1 MCYKWYFRPI
11 KIKIVKLYST
21 KHISPD
27 VDLKTA
33 VLKGLPPDNGLYMPY
48 EINELPPSFFE
59 QLPNMS
65 FNEMAFKVAKN
76 IIGNFISDEN
86 LKEIIAE
93 SYDFDAPLVILDEIG
108 VLELFQGP
116 TLAFK
121 DFGAR
126 FMGRL
131 MGYFLKGNTDEV
143 NILVA
148 TSGDTGSAVAHG
160 FYKVPNIKVCILYP
174 KDKVSDIQEKQFT
187 TLGHNITA
195 IEIDGT
201 FDDCQALVK
210 TAFLDEEL
218 NNKMTL
224 SSANSIN
231 IARLIPQS
239 FYYFWAYK
247 QLENKSLP
255 LNFCIPSGNFGNLTA
270 GLFAKKMGLPIH
282 KLIAATNSNDIF
294 TKYLQ
299 TGNFAPR
306 PSVSTISNA
315 MDVGNP
321 SNFYRVLDFFK
332 NDYSL
337 LKENIA
343 AYSFDDEAT
352 AETIKFVFQK
362 YNYEIC
368 PHTAVAYLGMKAY
381 LKENQ
386 EKSNN
391 IILATAHPI
400 KFGEVVEPIIGHI
413 SEMPERLKLAIGST
427 KLSIPMKNDF
437 SVFKNWLINK

>member
-1 MCYKWYFRPI
+1 MN
-11 KIKIVKLYST
+11 LYST

-33 VLKGLPPDNGLYMPY
+33 VLKGLPPDNGLYMPR
-48 EINELPPSFFE
+48 EIKPLPESFFDELPYY
-59 QLPNMS
+59 S
-65 FNEMAFKVAKN
+65 FNEMAFRVAKN
-76 IIGNFISDEN
+76 IIGDVINDEN
-86 LKEIIAE
+86 LKEIIKE
-93 SYDFDAPLVILDEIG
+93 SYNFEAPLKKCGEID

-131 MGYFLKGNTDEV
+131 MGYFLKENTQEI

-160 FYKVPNIKVCILYP
+160 FYKVPNIKVSILYP
-174 KDKVSDIQEKQFT
+174 KGKISDIQEKQFT

-195 IEIDGT
+195 IEVNGT

-210 TAFLDEEL
+210 SAFLDDEL
-218 NNKMTL
+218 NKKLTL

-247 QLENKSLP
+247 QLEDKSLP
-255 LNFCIPSGNFGNLTA
+255 LNFCVPSGNFGNLTA
-270 GLFAKKMGLPIH
+270 GLFAKKMGLPIQQF
-282 KLIAATNSNDIF
+282 IAATNNNDIF
-294 TKYLQ
+294 TQYLK
-299 TGNFAPR
+299 TGKFEPR

-321 SNFYRVLDFFK
+321 SNFYRVTDFFK
-332 NDYSL
+332 NDFEQIKS
-337 LKENIA
+337 NISA
-343 AYSFDDEAT
+343 FSFDDKET
-352 AETIKFVFQK
+352 AHAIKQVFEK

-368 PHTAVAYLGMKAY
+368 PHTAVAYLGMKEY
-381 LKENQ
+381 LKNYPGP
-386 EKSNN
+386 SNN

-400 KFGEVVEPIIGHI
+400 KFGEVVEPIIGRLP
-413 SEMPERLKLAIGST
+413 EMPERLKLAIGAT
-427 KLSIPMKNDF
+427 KISISMRNDF
-437 SVFKNWLINK
+437 ESFKEWLLKNRVN